1 MPPEVI
7 VDTAPQL
14 AERLA
19 ERFAAEAA
27 DAITARGSFSFALT
41 GGSLGPAFFPR
52 LARVPLDWSRTDV
65 FWGDERAVPPTS
77 PDSNYRLARELWL
90 EPAAVPAARVHRME
104 GEAGDLAAAAAA
116 YAIELEQI
124 LGSPPRLDIA
134 LLGEGPDGHVC
145 SLFPGHPLL
154 REDRRWA
161 AALEDA
167 PKPPPGRLT
176 LTLPTLAAARLVVV
190 VALGA
195 AKAPAVREAL
205 ERAGSE
211 LPLSLVTARAGRVLF
226 LLDRAAA
233 GTAPPTQVGY
243 RELAGDDE
251 PDPDE
256 LTSELDEALATMQT
270 DEAATGFDALFE
282 MESEVLGRAAVQGAR
297 DDGR

>member
-1 MPPEVI
+1 MPPEVV
-7 VDTAPQL
+7 VDTASRL

-19 ERFAAEAA
+19 ERLAGEAA
-27 DAITARGSFSFALT
+27 GAIAERGSFSLALT

-65 FWGDERAVPPTS
+65 FWADERAVPPAS

-90 EPAAVPAARVHRME
+90 EPASVPAARVHRME

-116 YAIELEQI
+116 YADELEQV
-124 LGSPPRLDIA
+124 LGSPPRLDLA
-134 LLGEGPDGHVC
+134 LLGVGADGHVC

-205 ERAGSE
+205 DRPGSA
-211 LPLSLVTARAGRVLF
+211 LPLSQLTARAPRVLF

-233 GTAPPTQVGY
+233 GTG
-243 RELAGDDE
+243 GD
-251 PDPDE
+251 
-256 LTSELDEALATMQT
+256 
-270 DEAATGFDALFE
+270 
-282 MESEVLGRAAVQGAR
+282 R
-297 DDGR
+297 

>member
-7 VDTAPQL
+7 VDTAPRL

-27 DAITARGSFSFALT
+27 EAIAARGSFSFALT

-52 LARVPLDWSRTDV
+52 LARVPLDWSRTDA

-104 GEAGDLAAAAAA
+104 GEANDLAAAAAA
-116 YAIELEQI
+116 YADELEQL
-124 LGSPPRLDIA
+124 LGSPPRLDLA
-134 LLGEGPDGHVC
+134 LLGVGADGHVC

-205 ERAGSE
+205 ERRGST
-211 LPLSLVTARAGRVLF
+211 LPLALLTARARRVLF
-226 LLDRAAA
+226 LLDGAAA
-233 GTAPPTQVGY
+233 GSAPPH
-243 RELAGDDE
+243 R
-251 PDPDE
+251 
-256 LTSELDEALATMQT
+256 
-270 DEAATGFDALFE
+270 
-282 MESEVLGRAAVQGAR
+282 
-297 DDGR
+297 